1 MEDRRI
7 GIVFKI
13 IFWNVSTKYIS
24 RLSWRNY
31 LYREYLKDMLSI
43 ISLNP
48 KKKKFP
54 ITTNI
59 LPQII
64 LGTHI
69 FNTPLLNCL
78 VWCCQTCSINRLI
91 EFAHCLRTFS
101 WNSGEKFILIF
112 SVRNILIALTNK
124 VYVCLC
130 TCMLILTILYI

>member
-7 GIVFKI
+7 GIVFKL

-24 RLSWRNY
+24 RLS
-31 LYREYLKDMLSI
+31 YREYLKDMLSI

-54 ITTNI
+54 NTTNI

-69 FNTPLLNCL
+69 FNTPLLSCL
-78 VWCCQTCSINRLI
+78 VSCCLTCSINRLI

-101 WNSGEKFILIF
+101 WNSGEKFISFL
-112 SVRNILIALTNK
+112 VLGNILIALTNK
-124 VYVCLC
+124 VCGCLC